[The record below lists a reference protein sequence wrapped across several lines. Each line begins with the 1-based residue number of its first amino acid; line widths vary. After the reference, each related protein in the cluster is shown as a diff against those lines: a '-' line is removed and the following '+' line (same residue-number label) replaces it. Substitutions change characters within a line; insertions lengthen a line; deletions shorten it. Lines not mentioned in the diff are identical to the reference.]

1 MKWYRLFDPSWIAE
15 QFTFYGGGGGG
26 KGAPDPAPPPAP
38 VPPPPPP
45 TVEDADVK
53 AEDSARRDRMR
64 KGAASTI
71 LTNGGKLTS
80 DTGST
85 SSAVKTL
92 LGS

>member
-1 MKWYRLFDPSWIAE
+1 MKFYKWHEWLMD

-26 KGAPDPAPPPAP
+26 KSAPDPAPPPAP
-38 VPPPPPP
+38 LPPPPPP

-53 AEDSARRDRMR
+53 AEDQARRDRLR
-64 KGAASTI
+64 RGSASTI

-80 DTGST
+80 ESGPA
-85 SSAVKTL
+85 SSAVKQL